1 MKTVTAILLTVSLL
15 ASCDVRAQE
24 EEAVGEHEYLF
35 YKGRGFGSEVFVN
48 PLSLIINGGYG
59 ILQYG
64 NLKRDING
72 IHYATGFHNVIDNLS
87 HPGASIGEYGWGE
100 FFSNEIFPTSLN
112 RKNAQYWPNYQ
123 NHLIGG
129 GMHYVEMTEWYRWN
143 NVPMP
148 EVSAIATM
156 AVYHFLNET
165 VENNAYVGTNVDPVA
180 DLLIFDP
187 LGILLFSID
196 GVPEFFAHKLR
207 LSNWSLQP
215 SWSPF
220 TGTIENQG
228 INYSIRVGLPFA
240 EKFSLFYYW
249 GLTGLLGASY
259 SADGKDSW
267 SVGAGLRAKELVSA
281 VDDGAGPRKMT
292 TTLTWNAGL
301 FYDRDNSLL
310 WSLIVSGV
318 SDYSVHLNVYP
329 GAVNI
334 AGVSPGFFWAL
345 SDNGVMIAGIT
356 AAILPVGIAGRTTPR

>member
-1 MKTVTAILLTVSLL
+1 MKTSTPILLAALFLS
-15 ASCDVRAQE
+15 AARPAPAQE
-24 EEAVGEHEYLF
+24 PVPEHEYLF
-35 YKGRGFGSEVFVN
+35 YKGRGYGSEAFVN
-48 PLSLIINGGYG
+48 PVSLIINGGYG

-64 NLKRDING
+64 NLKRNING
-72 IHYATGFHNVIDNLS
+72 IRYATGFNNVIDNLS

-143 NVPMP
+143 NFPMP
-148 EVSAIATM
+148 EVTAIATM
-156 AVYHFLNET
+156 AVYHLLNET

-187 LGILLFSID
+187 LGIVLFSIH

-207 LSNWSLQP
+207 LANWSLQP

-228 INYSIRVGLPFA
+228 INYSIRLGLPFA
-240 EKFSLFYYW
+240 QKFSLFYYW

-259 SADGKDSW
+259 SVDAQDSW
-267 SVGAGLRAKELVSA
+267 SFGAGLRAKELVA
-281 VDDGAGPRKMT
+281 LDDGVGPRKMT
-292 TTLTWNAGL
+292 TTLTWNAGV
-301 FYDRDNSLL
+301 FYDRENSLL

-318 SDYSVHLNVYP
+318 SDYNVHLNVYP
-329 GAVNI
+329 GAVSI
-334 AGVSPGFFWAL
+334 GGISPGFFLA
-345 SDNGVMIAGIT
+345 SSAHGVMIAGIT
-356 AAILPVGIAGRTTPR
+356 ASFLPVGVAGRTTPH